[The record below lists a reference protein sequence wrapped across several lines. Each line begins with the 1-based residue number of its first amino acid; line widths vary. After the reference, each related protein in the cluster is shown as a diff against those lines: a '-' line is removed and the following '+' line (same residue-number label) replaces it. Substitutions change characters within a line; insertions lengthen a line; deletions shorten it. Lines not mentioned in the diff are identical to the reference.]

1 MHTMPLVPFG
11 EYRPDVT
18 DYDQAYTDQVL
29 NALPRGDG
37 YGPFPSLAA
46 YSAALPGACRGF
58 FKAIKTDG
66 SIAIFAA
73 TATRLW
79 QLNNT
84 NQTWTDVSKGAA
96 SYSSVSSTDQ
106 WQFVQYINYV
116 IAVQANAPPQYFDLT
131 SSTAFADLAGSP
143 PQARY
148 AAIVGS
154 FVVLSG
160 LLNNPYR
167 VQWSALGDPTGWTA
181 GVNSSS
187 FQDLPDGGIV
197 RGVAGGEFG
206 NIFQDTAI
214 RRLVY
219 APGSPVI
226 FQIERISDD
235 LGLYAPYSLIRSGD
249 QIFFL
254 APKGFMQM
262 APAGYP
268 VPIGK
273 EKVDRTFLADLD
285 TANLQLLIGA
295 SDPRHGRVF
304 WACKSTNGTAGQF
317 DKLICHDYVLKRFA
331 PLAASGQFLGS
342 LSQPGLTL
350 ENLDSISSS
359 IDAIPPMPSFD
370 SFATSVTPEIA
381 AFDSA
386 NKLGFFRG
394 PNLEAQISTG
404 AQAQIGRR
412 VFVRGFRPI
421 TDAPTIYGSVG
432 ARERLTDTEA
442 FSAENAM
449 DATGQVPARV
459 STRYARA
466 RLRIPA
472 GTSWNFALGVEPEF
486 ALEGGR

>member
-1 MHTMPLVPFG
+1 MPLIPFG

-18 DYDQAYTDQVL
+18 DYDQTSTGAVL

-37 YGPFPSLAA
+37 YGPMPALSA
-46 YSAALPGACRGF
+46 YSAALPGPCRGF

-73 TATRLW
+73 TASRLY

-84 NQTWTDVSKGAA
+84 NQTWTDVSKAGA
-96 SYSSVSSTDQ
+96 SYSAVSSTDQ
-106 WQFVQYINYV
+106 WQFVQFINYV
-116 IAVQANAPPQYFDLT
+116 IAVQANAPPQFFDLT

-148 AAIVGS
+148 VAVVGY

-160 LLNNPYR
+160 LVNNPYR

-206 NIFQDTAI
+206 NIFQDAAI

-235 LGLYAPYSLIRSGD
+235 RGLYGPYSLIRSGD
-249 QIFFL
+249 QIFFV
-254 APKGFMQM
+254 APQGIMQM

-268 VPIGK
+268 QPIGK

-285 TANLQLLIGA
+285 AGNLQLLIGA
-295 SDPRHGRVF
+295 SDPRHNRVF
-304 WACKSTNGTAGQF
+304 WAYKSTNGAAGLF
-317 DKLICHDYVLKRFA
+317 DKIITYDYVLQRFA
-331 PLAASGQFLGS
+331 PLAVTGEFLGS

-350 ENLDSISSS
+350 ENLDSIASSL
-359 IDAIPPMPSFD
+359 DALIPSLD
-370 SFATSVTPEIA
+370 SFAISVTPEVA
-381 AFDSA
+381 AFDGS
-386 NKLGFFRG
+386 NRLGFFRG
-394 PNLEAQISTG
+394 ANLEARVSTG
-404 AQAQIGRR
+404 AQAQMGRR
-412 VFVRGFRPI
+412 VFVRSFRPI
-421 TDAPTIYGSVG
+421 ADAPAIYGSVG
-432 ARERLTDTEA
+432 ARERLTDAET

-466 RLRIPA
+466 KLRIPA
-472 GTSWNFALGVEPEF
+472 GTAWGFALGVEPEF
-486 ALEGGR
+486 TLEGGR